1 MSVLIEARSNG
12 CTLMSRAASDDPY
25 ANAPSGAGA
34 RVLIIVAASY
44 SLKYCLVILLFFKRI
59 KDEFS
64 IFSLVMI
71 RFFYILLSLVIAV
84 A

>member
-44 SLKYCLVILLFFKRI
+44 SLKYCLVILLCLKVL
-59 KDEFS
+59 KMSFS
-64 IFSLVMI
+64 IFYLVMI
-71 RFFYILLSLVIAV
+71 RFFYILLSLVAAV